1 MNSTTWIIYI
11 AVMVAFFYF
20 ALIRPTQRRTQEQ
33 RKTQSAIQ
41 TGTRVMLTSGIYGTV
56 RATGNL
62 QIVVELAPGMD
73 VTVVKAAVAKVV
85 SPEEEEFEYADDAE
99 DAEDLADSDAEV
111 LDRVEEDPTAGT
123 PSKAPQA

>member
-20 ALIRPTQRRTQEQ
+20 ALIRPTQRRSQEQ
-33 RKTQSAIQ
+33 RKTLAAIQ

-62 QIVVELAPGMD
+62 QLVVELAPGMD

-99 DAEDLADSDAEV
+99 DLAAPDAEV
-111 LDRVEEDPTAGT
+111 TDRVDDDPVAGT
-123 PSKAPQA
+123 PSKSPEA